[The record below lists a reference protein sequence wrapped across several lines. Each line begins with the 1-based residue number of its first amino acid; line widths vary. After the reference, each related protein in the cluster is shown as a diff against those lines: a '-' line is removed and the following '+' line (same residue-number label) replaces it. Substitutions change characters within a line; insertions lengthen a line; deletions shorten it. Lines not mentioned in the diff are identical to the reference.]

1 MRNALR
7 PALGRTLTSAIL
19 MAGTMALLADQ
30 ASAQSI
36 EDMQKQLETLQS
48 QMADLRQQ
56 MDAAKADDAASGS
69 DWTLKWKGAPEIAS
83 ADGAYKMKLRGRLL
97 LDFATGGQDRAVTG
111 ADRLSATEVRAAR
124 LGIEGVIEHDFKYKF
139 EADLAGNEVEL
150 TDAYISFGGLPV
162 DVQVGQ
168 FKTPN
173 SLEELT
179 SSRFTT
185 FMERGSV
192 TDAFELSRQLGL
204 SIGAEG
210 DIWTITGGVFKGSAG
225 TGDTDEGLTL
235 AARATVAPQFG
246 EKGLVHLGASIRY
259 REQGDDQDLLRY
271 RQRPHQHT
279 ADRFIDTGAF
289 ADSDLMLG
297 AEAAVLYGPFSL
309 QGEYMTL
316 SADHADPLLP
326 DADFDGYYVSGSWF
340 VTGESRTY
348 EGGTFE
354 RVKVNSPVFDG
365 GAGAWEVAARF
376 DTVDLSDGV
385 IVGGTQDTY
394 VFGVNWYLGNY
405 VRLMANY
412 NKSRVKGGADDGADI
427 DLFGLRAQI
436 DW

>member
-1 MRNALR
+1 MRNILR
-7 PALGRTLTSAIL
+7 PVLVRTLTSTV
-19 MAGTMALLADQ
+19 MTAGAMALLSSQ

-36 EDMQKQLETLQS
+36 GDMQKQLETLQS
-48 QMADLRQQ
+48 QIADLQQQ
-56 MDAAKADDAASGS
+56 MESAKTDEAANGS
-69 DWTLKWKGAPEIAS
+69 DWTVKWKGAPEIAS
-83 ADGAYKMKLRGRLL
+83 TDGAYKMKLRGRML
-97 LDFATGGQDRAVTG
+97 LDFATGSQDNAVTG
-111 ADRLSATEVRAAR
+111 ADGLSATEVRAAR

-139 EADLAGNEVEL
+139 EADLASNEVEL
-150 TDAYISFGGLPV
+150 TDAYISFGGLPL
-162 DVQVGQ
+162 DIKVGQ

-185 FMERGSV
+185 FMERGSI
-192 TDAFELSRQLGL
+192 TDAFELSRQLGV
-204 SIGAEG
+204 SIGMERDA
-210 DIWTITGGVFKGSAG
+210 WTLTGGVFKGSAG
-225 TGDTDEGLTL
+225 TDNTDDGLTL
-235 AARATVAPQFG
+235 AARATVAPKFG
-246 EKGLVHLGASIRY
+246 ENGLVHLGVSIRY
-259 REQGDDQDLLRY
+259 RENGDDQGLFRY

-279 ADRFIDTGAF
+279 ADRFVDTDSF

-316 SADHADPLLP
+316 SADNADPSMP

-340 VTGESRTY
+340 LTGEARTY
-348 EGGTFE
+348 DAGAFE

-376 DTVDLSDGV
+376 DTVDLTDGA
-385 IVGGTQDTY
+385 IIGGTQDTY
-394 VFGVNWYLGNY
+394 IVGVNWYLGNY

-412 NKSRVKGGADDGADI
+412 NKSKVKGGTNDGADI